1 MASLAEMER
10 ELIIERTR
18 AGSDVA
24 RQFGRKGGRKP
35 NMTESKIESAKK
47 LLASGLPAKEVAKK
61 LGVPFLSCIA
71 GFQPRHSLSA
81 RFFRFLK
88 RPQHAPYC

>member
-24 RQFGRKGGRKP
+24 REFGRKGDRKP

-47 LLASGLPAKEVAKK
+47 LLASGLPAKGRRQEARRAVSK
-61 LGVPFLSCIA
+61 LYRWMPA
-71 GFQPRHSLSA
+71 
-81 RFFRFLK
+81 
-88 RPQHAPYC
+88 